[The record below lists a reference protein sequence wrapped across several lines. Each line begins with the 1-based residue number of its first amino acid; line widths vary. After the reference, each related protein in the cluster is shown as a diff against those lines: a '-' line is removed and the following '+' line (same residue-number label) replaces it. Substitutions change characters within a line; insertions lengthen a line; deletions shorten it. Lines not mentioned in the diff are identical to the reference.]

1 MNTSLVSM
9 PACVLFDLD
18 GTLLDTAPDM
28 AQALNRL
35 RLEENLPPLPFAVI
49 RPVVSHGTTGLLKLG
64 FNLSPEA
71 SAFHILRIRF
81 LALYAA
87 DLAARTTLFTGMAE
101 TLIGLKTRRLPWGVV
116 TNKPGWLT
124 EPLLKNLRLWERAAC
139 VVCGDTLNKCKP
151 DPAPLLY
158 ASRLVGVAPE
168 HCLYIGDAERDVE
181 AGKRAGML
189 TLVACFGYLH
199 DTESPEHWGADGLIH
214 TPEELLNWLDNQ
226 PSLSLQKAVTK
237 APQN

>member
-1 MNTSLVSM
+1 
-9 PACVLFDLD
+9 VLFDLD

-49 RPVVSHGTTGLLKLG
+49 RPMVSHGAAGLLKLSFG
-64 FNLSPEA
+64 LSPEA
-71 SAFHILRIRF
+71 SAFHSLKQRF
-81 LALYAA
+81 LELYAA
-87 DLAARTTLFTGMAE
+87 GLATQTTLFPGMAE
-101 TLIGLKTRRLPWGVV
+101 ILIELEARHLPWGVV

-124 EPLLKNLRLWERAAC
+124 EPLLRKLRLWKRAAC
-139 VVCGDTLNKCKP
+139 VVCGDTLSKRKP

-158 ASRLVGVAPE
+158 ASRLAGIAPE
-168 HCLYIGDAERDVE
+168 HCLYLGDAERDIE

-199 DTESPEHWGADGLIH
+199 DTESPEHWGADGLIQA
-214 TPEELLNWLDNQ
+214 PENLLGWLDSQ
-226 PSLSLQKAVTK
+226 PSLPSQKAVGK
-237 APQN
+237 EPQN